1 MALATDLNEDKSTR
15 YHRLRRRADLMGA
28 AVAGVLLLAVLLSGG
43 AHRLREL
50 AAAIAQWAPG
60 GIEEGMTVVVLT
72 IVLMIIL
79 QVVELPFAF
88 YQGYLLEHRYGLS
101 TQSRSHW
108 MADQAKGVALGLV
121 LAVAGTSVIYLALR
135 ESPDHWWW
143 ISAAVFA
150 LATIGLALI
159 APVVLLPIFY
169 TFKPLDRPALVDRL
183 MALANRAR
191 TDVVGVFEWVLSAHQ
206 ESERRACRHG
216 AHPPHSAVGHAARR
230 LFRR

>member
-1 MALATDLNEDKSTR
+1 
-15 YHRLRRRADLMGA
+15 MGA
-28 AVAGVLLLAVLLSGG
+28 AVAGVLLLALLLSGG

-60 GIEEGMTVVVLT
+60 GIEEGMTVIVLT

-79 QVVELPFAF
+79 QAVEFPFAF

-101 TQSRSHW
+101 TQSTSHW

-150 LATIGLALI
+150 LATIGLARM

-169 TFKPLDRPALVDRL
+169 KFKPLDRPSLVDRL
-183 MALANRAR
+183 LRLARDAR
-191 TDVVGVFEWVLSAHQ
+191 TRDARRQPDERVAGDGNRRPGQAQRSTGRTPVPTGDLSARR
-206 ESERRACRHG
+206 ESGCCRT
-216 AHPPHSAVGHAARR
+216 APR
-230 LFRR
+230 